1 VRLLLRFARAQPASS
16 LAALLCLV
24 LAGIAEGVG
33 MSGLLPLLNLA
44 VPGGGG
50 GAPDRA
56 AASAGLA
63 AKVHGA
69 LTQLGLEPSVELLLG
84 VIVAGMAA
92 KAALL
97 LLANRQ
103 VGYTVARVATDLRL
117 ALVRALLG
125 ARWEYYTRQPL
136 GSIASGFATEA
147 ERSSQAFLH
156 GMSIV
161 AATLQAMVYTAIAVA
176 ISWQAA
182 LAAVAVG
189 AVTSAALHRLVGAA
203 RRAGR
208 RQTQLLKASL
218 RRLTDTLQAVK
229 PLKAM
234 ARESLMGPLLERETR
249 GLDRA
254 LRGEVMSKEGLK
266 ALQEPVV
273 VAVLALGL
281 WASLTWW
288 SLPLATL
295 LMLGLLFQR
304 TLGALNKVQ
313 REYQAMLAR
322 ESAYRSLVETIERA
336 ESEREGAGGS
346 LEPALASAI
355 TLSHVGLKY
364 GDQTVLDDLSLTI
377 PAHEITALVGPSGG
391 GKTSV
396 ADLVIGLVKPTRG
409 EVRIDGVALEDIDL
423 RRWRGKIGYV
433 PQEMFL
439 LHDTIFANVGL
450 GDAAATAEDVARA
463 LRQAG
468 AAEFVERLPDGA
480 HTVVGERGALLSG
493 GQRQRIAIARALV
506 HRPEV
511 LILDEATTA
520 LDPITEAAVCATM
533 SQLRGEM
540 TILAISHQQALVEL
554 ADRVYRIE
562 NGVATP
568 STGAA
573 SRRQAG

>member
-1 VRLLLRFARAQPASS
+1 VRLLLEFARAQPARS
-16 LAALLCLV
+16 LAALGCLL
-24 LAGIAEGVG
+24 LAGVAEAVGV
-33 MSGLLPLLNLA
+33 SSLLPLLELA
-44 VPGGGG
+44 VPAGDQAAP
-50 GAPDRA
+50 GAA
-56 AASAGLA
+56 VSTGLA
-63 AKVHGA
+63 ANVHRA
-69 LTQLGLEPSVELLLG
+69 LSRLGLQPSIELLLG
-84 VIVAGMAA
+84 VMVAGMAT

-103 VGYTVARVATDLRL
+103 VGYTVARVGTDLRL
-117 ALVRALLG
+117 ALIRALLG

-136 GSIASGFATEA
+136 GSIANSFATEA
-147 ERSSQAFLH
+147 ERASQAFLH

-161 AATLQAMVYTAIAVA
+161 AATLQALLYTAIALA

-182 LAAVAVG
+182 LAALAAG
-189 AVTSAALHRLVGAA
+189 AVTSAALQRLVGAA

-208 RQTQLLKASL
+208 RQAQLLKASL

-266 ALQEPVV
+266 ALQEPMV
-273 VAVLALGL
+273 VAMLGLGL
-281 WASLTWW
+281 WAALTGW

-304 TLGALNKVQ
+304 TLNALNKVQ
-313 REYQAMLAR
+313 REYQALLAR
-322 ESAYRSLVETIERA
+322 ESAYRSLVDTIERA
-336 ESEREGAGGS
+336 ESEREVTGGT
-346 LEPALASAI
+346 LEPVLASAL
-355 TLSHVGLKY
+355 TLSHVSLQY
-364 GDQTVLDDLSLTI
+364 GEQRVLEDLSLSI
-377 PAHEITALVGPSGG
+377 PAHRITALVGPSGA
-391 GKTSV
+391 GKTSI
-396 ADLVIGLVKPTRG
+396 ADLVIGLVRPSRG
-409 EVRIDGVALEDIDL
+409 EVRIDGVALDDVDL
-423 RRWRGKIGYV
+423 RRWRGRIGYV

-439 LHDTIFANVGL
+439 LHDTVYANVAL
-450 GDAAATAEDVARA
+450 GDASVTAEAVARA

-468 AAEFVERLPDGA
+468 AEEFVERLPEGV

-520 LDPITEAAVCATM
+520 LDPVTEAAICAGL
-533 SQLRGEM
+533 SRLRGEM

-562 NGVATP
+562 DGTAKPVE
-568 STGAA
+568 GAA
-573 SRRQAG
+573 RRRQAG